1 MFNGYLAPIVVGAIF
16 LTVGLFL
23 FRRAVRSKTE
33 TKSDRIVMGCFSTIS
48 MVVGGGL
55 ALGAI
60 FTSPTPWERERRL
73 DLLFETPAD
82 QIERITITPAHYQS
96 LVKSTIVI
104 DDPQQIA
111 RFAKVLHE
119 ARGIGPSH
127 PRSIWSVRVSITT
140 RDRGS
145 YGFVANHTE
154 EPRHATL
161 VYVASNPDGDGWSLG
176 AFRAAGLGKVIEE
189 VATQAGAKR

>member
-1 MFNGYLAPIVVGAIF
+1 VGA
-16 LTVGLFL
+16 
-23 FRRAVRSKTE
+23 
-33 TKSDRIVMGCFSTIS
+33 
-48 MVVGGGL
+48 
-55 ALGAI
+55 
-60 FTSPTPWERERRL
+60 ERRL

-96 LVKSTIVI
+96 LVKSPIVI

-119 ARGIGPSH
+119 ACGIGPRH

-154 EPRHATL
+154 EPATPRWFTSPPIPT
-161 VYVASNPDGDGWSLG
+161 A
-176 AFRAAGLGKVIEE
+176 K
-189 VATQAGAKR
+189 AGASGRSALAGWEN